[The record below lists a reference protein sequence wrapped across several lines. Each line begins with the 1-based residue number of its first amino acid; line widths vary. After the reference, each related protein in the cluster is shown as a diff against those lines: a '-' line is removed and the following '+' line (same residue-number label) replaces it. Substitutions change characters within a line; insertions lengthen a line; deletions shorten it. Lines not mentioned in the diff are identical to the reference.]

1 MKYQELVEKTYNNII
16 FEDVETLELIL
27 SNDHEKQK
35 YLFDNQPFNQ
45 LFQKLNF
52 NGTNLLRSE
61 IIELEYNS
69 FRLLWRFSEMIKD
82 KLLSHD
88 VSGLSVFNKQINLMK

>member
-1 MKYQELVEKTYNNII
+1 MVEKSYNHII
-16 FEDVETLELIL
+16 FEDVDTLELIL

-52 NGTNLLRSE
+52 NGMNL
-61 IIELEYNS
+61 
-69 FRLLWRFSEMIKD
+69 
-82 KLLSHD
+82 
-88 VSGLSVFNKQINLMK
+88 